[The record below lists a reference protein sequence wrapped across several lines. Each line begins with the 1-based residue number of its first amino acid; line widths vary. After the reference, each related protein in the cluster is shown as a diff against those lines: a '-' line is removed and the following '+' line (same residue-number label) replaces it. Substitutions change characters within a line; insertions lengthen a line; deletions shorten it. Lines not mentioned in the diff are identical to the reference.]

1 MVCHVEKGEN
11 HMKIHSLKLKNFRGY
26 KDELFISFGDLT
38 AFVGRNDVGKSTI
51 LEALDIFLMM
61 EKEVL
66 VMPVEPTWEQKLAQW
81 DGETYQGKEF
91 YEGTAVIITEKGER
105 VRSKS
110 EKILADYFY
119 RNNIIYKYEKPLFL
133 KGYGTVY
140 PDFTFLSRKTGE
152 EIYWEHEGMM
162 DKSDYAKTAVK
173 KLESYQKN
181 GIYLGERLI
190 ATFET
195 EQTLLNSQIIE
206 QLVQKYLL

>member
-1 MVCHVEKGEN
+1 MEKGEN

-26 KDELFISFGDLT
+26 KDELSISFGDLT

-66 VMPVEPTWEQKLAQW
+66 VMPIEPTWEQKLAQW

>member
-1 MVCHVEKGEN
+1 MELVRQLAQKKYNQSILKKAEIRLKQVK
-11 HMKIHSLKLKNFRGY
+11 KITRDYSDDEIEQIYDKLH
-26 KDELFISFGDLT
+26 
-38 AFVGRNDVGKSTI
+38 
-51 LEALDIFLMM
+51 
-61 EKEVL
+61 KERQLL
-66 VMPVEPTWEQKLAQW
+66 VMPIEPTWEQKLAQW

>member
-1 MVCHVEKGEN
+1 MPKRNIINQSILKKAEIRLKQVK
-11 HMKIHSLKLKNFRGY
+11 KITRDYSDDEIEQIYDKLH
-26 KDELFISFGDLT
+26 
-38 AFVGRNDVGKSTI
+38 
-51 LEALDIFLMM
+51 
-61 EKEVL
+61 KERQLL

-206 QLVQKYLL
+206 QLVKKYLL

>member
-1 MVCHVEKGEN
+1 MR
-11 HMKIHSLKLKNFRGY
+11 SLQRDPLY
-26 KDELFISFGDLT
+26 LE
-38 AFVGRNDVGKSTI
+38 FVH
-51 LEALDIFLMM
+51 
-61 EKEVL
+61 
-66 VMPVEPTWEQKLAQW
+66 
-81 DGETYQGKEF
+81 F
-91 YEGTAVIITEKGER
+91 YMIIYVHLYLSIYTAVIITEKGER

-206 QLVQKYLL
+206 QLVKKYLL

>member
-1 MVCHVEKGEN
+1 
-11 HMKIHSLKLKNFRGY
+11 MKIHSLKLKNFRGY
-26 KDELFISFGDLT
+26 KDELSISFGDLT

-66 VMPVEPTWEQKLAQW
+66 VMPIEPRWEQKLAQW

-195 EQTLLNSQIIE
+195 EQTFGVRI
-206 QLVQKYLL
+206 

>member
-1 MVCHVEKGEN
+1 
-11 HMKIHSLKLKNFRGY
+11 
-26 KDELFISFGDLT
+26 
-38 AFVGRNDVGKSTI
+38 
-51 LEALDIFLMM
+51 MM

-66 VMPVEPTWEQKLAQW
+66 VMPIEPTWEQKLAQW

>member
-1 MVCHVEKGEN
+1 MSK
-11 HMKIHSLKLKNFRGY
+11 
-26 KDELFISFGDLT
+26 
-38 AFVGRNDVGKSTI
+38 
-51 LEALDIFLMM
+51 
-61 EKEVL
+61 VL
-66 VMPVEPTWEQKLAQW
+66 VLKSSILAGYSQSNQLSDYFVEQWREKHSADEITVRDLAANPIPVLDGELVGALRPSDAPLTW

-119 RNNIIYKYEKPLFL
+119 RNNIIIYKYEKPLFL

-206 QLVQKYLL
+206 QLAQKYLL